1 MVKVVPL
8 IVLDVMDIGNLLV
21 YGFGITER
29 TSLTL
34 IQDLYFH
41 AFLISSIEILSRSF
55 LVNEYYEKS
64 RN

>member
-21 YGFGITER
+21 YGFGIAER
-29 TSLTL
+29 TNLTL